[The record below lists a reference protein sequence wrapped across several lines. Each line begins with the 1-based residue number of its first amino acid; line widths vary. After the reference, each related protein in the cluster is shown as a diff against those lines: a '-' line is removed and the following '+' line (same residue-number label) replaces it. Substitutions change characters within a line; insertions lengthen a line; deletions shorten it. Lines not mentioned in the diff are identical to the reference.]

1 MIQEFLIQSVRQL
14 HDELAEH
21 VLSCYS
27 KDLEN
32 LDAFKEILLEKFKSL
47 ELAYL
52 YKKEGRLIGFFFAE
66 KSTPFYGNIQ
76 FFSISPDWDCFLTE
90 KAIEKNIFKESI
102 IELIPLQDLTLI
114 KAHLLK
120 MGLKE
125 NKRQRMALIL
135 EENPFSHEDS
145 PLQDNAHRL
154 PLQKEES
161 PFSSEIS
168 VEAHKISLDY
178 VGYQELES
186 LEKRIVLEK
195 KVFDGL
201 YGPMIWQA
209 TLGIYKDNQ
218 LKGYGF
224 CIDVPAWGY
233 DHVAWLFDMSVHPL
247 CQGQGYGKSLL
258 YGIIKAI
265 SLLGYPLI
273 GLAVT
278 KSNTVAISLY
288 ESSGFEWV
296 DDFSEFIQ

>member
-90 KAIEKNIFKESI
+90 KAIQKNIFKESI
-102 IELIPLQDLTLI
+102 IELIPLQDLSLV

-135 EENPFSHEDS
+135 DETSFQEY
-145 PLQDNAHRL
+145 RL
-154 PLQKEES
+154 PDNVLPLKKEES
-161 PFSSEIS
+161 VLSSEIS
-168 VEAHKISLDY
+168 VEAHKISQDY

-186 LEKRIVLEK
+186 LDKRIVLEK

-201 YGPMIWQA
+201 YGPMIWEA
-209 TLGIYKDNQ
+209 TLGIYQDYQ
-218 LKGYGF
+218 LTGYGS
-224 CIDVPAWGY
+224 CIDVEAWGY
-233 DHVAWLFDMSVHPL
+233 EHVAWLFDMSVHPL
-247 CQGQGYGKSLL
+247 CQGKGYGKLL
-258 YGIIKAI
+258 LQGIIKAI

-278 KSNTVAISLY
+278 KTNIVAISLY
-288 ESSGFEWV
+288 ESYGFQWV